1 MNNIDVMYKVI
12 EQLAIMKIPVVFKGA
27 MVLQH
32 ILKVNNINDMYRST
46 ADIDMNYINGNK
58 ADEDILTDIKNA
70 IDNLHVNGLE
80 VTQTRKSGIG
90 KSAGFSVSRF
100 GEKIFKLDV
109 SIGDNPFYTDYI
121 NDNGIHFYGATKEKI
136 YTDKIIVLS
145 ERKIFRRIKDIYD
158 LYVLSYLEGFNIDNI
173 KRILK
178 FMNKDLG
185 DFSQFIGSIQE
196 LKHAYDKYDG
206 IQNKP
211 EFEIMYGRVR
221 DFCMPFIVGSY
232 KERKGYWSRER
243 GMWIETY

>member
-32 ILKVNNINDMYRST
+32 ILKINDINNMYRST
-46 ADIDMNYINGNK
+46 ADIDMNYIYGNK
-58 ADEDILTDIKNA
+58 TDEDILKDIKNA
-70 IDNLHVNGLE
+70 IDNLQIKGLE
-80 VTQTRKSGIG
+80 ITQTRKSGIG
-90 KSAGFSVSRF
+90 KSAGFSVSRL

-109 SIGDNPFYTDYI
+109 SIGENPFYTDYV
-121 NDNGIHFYGATKEKI
+121 NDNGILFYGATKEKI

-158 LYVLSYLEGFNIDNI
+158 LYVLSYLEGFEIDNI
-173 KRILK
+173 KNILK
-178 FMNKDLG
+178 SMNKELG
-185 DFSQFIGSIQE
+185 DFSQFTENIQE

-243 GMWIETY
+243 GMWIETL